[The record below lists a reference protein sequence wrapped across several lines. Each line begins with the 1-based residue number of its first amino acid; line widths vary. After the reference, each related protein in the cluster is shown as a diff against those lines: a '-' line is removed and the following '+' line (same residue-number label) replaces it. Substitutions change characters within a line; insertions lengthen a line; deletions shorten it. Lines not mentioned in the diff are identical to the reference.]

1 MGWMKLIVLFDGV
14 CNFCNQ
20 SVQFII
26 KRDPSQRFQFASL
39 QSDMGEKLKTEIAI
53 PEQIDSLILI
63 EKERYFTKSTAALKI
78 ARHLKGPT
86 RLLYVF
92 IAIPKPIRDFFY
104 QILAKNR
111 YKWFGK
117 RDSCMIP
124 TPKER
129 QRFLD

>member
-1 MGWMKLIVLFDGV
+1 MKLIVLFDGV
-14 CNFCNQ
+14 CNFFNQ
-20 SVQFII
+20 NVQFMI
-26 KRDPSQRFQFASL
+26 KKDPSQSFQFASL
-39 QSDMGEKLKTEIAI
+39 QSEMGEKIKTAIAI